1 MKFHDRRFVQHAL
14 GLQHQDR
21 DAQEIL
27 NDYHKMLK
35 EATENY
41 PVKYVSLKYLKM
53 LAMSNNKQVKSS
65 FSLLPA
71 QHQIIL
77 YQVIDQ
83 TICLQLQSQKQQMME
98 KEKRKESLYKYE
110 LRLDRMNLKIQGLLS
125 YIGELESK
133 KSTLEAMEL
142 TKQYDDFKATKS
154 NLSKLMN
161 AGNII

>member
-1 MKFHDRRFVQHAL
+1 
-14 GLQHQDR
+14 
-21 DAQEIL
+21 
-27 NDYHKMLK
+27 
-35 EATENY
+35 
-41 PVKYVSLKYLKM
+41 
-53 LAMSNNKQVKSS
+53 
-65 FSLLPA
+65 
-71 QHQIIL
+71 
-77 YQVIDQ
+77 
-83 TICLQLQSQKQQMME
+83 MME

-110 LRLDRMNLKIQGLLS
+110 LKLDRMNLKIQGLLS